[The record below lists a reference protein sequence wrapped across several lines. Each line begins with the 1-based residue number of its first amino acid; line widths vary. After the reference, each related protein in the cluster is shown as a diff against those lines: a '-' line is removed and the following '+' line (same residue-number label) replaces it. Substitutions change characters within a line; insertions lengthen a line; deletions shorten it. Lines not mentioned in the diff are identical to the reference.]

1 MNKTLTVNIGGIVF
15 HIEEQAYEKLKK
27 YLDAIRAYFTSSD
40 GRDEIIQDIEAR
52 IAEMFQE
59 RIKNSQQPVR
69 DSEVDEVINMMGRP
83 EQFAGEARE
92 EDSTSSGA
100 HSYTAFNRGYR
111 RIYRDPDDKVIGGVC
126 SGISY
131 RLGIDP
137 IWLRLTFAIVFFAA
151 GSGLLLYIILM
162 IILPKARTTAEKL
175 EMRGEPVNIENI
187 KKSVADEMESI
198 KSRMNEFSSGSKG
211 GDFGR
216 RTGNFFENVFETVL
230 DIIKGFFK
238 FAIKVLAVFM
248 LLIGL
253 LVLGSLLLALVAI
266 LGVGGIEV
274 PVFLTNF
281 FLSPSQQ
288 FWTFTALFLLL
299 GVPFLML
306 VYKGIKMLFGIQYQ
320 ENSFVRYTAGL
331 LVAAGVIISLVL
343 GFSIAKN
350 YRIRDVSRITVP
362 IMQPSMDTLYV
373 NCVKSEKYGH
383 SWGIHIDD
391 DDDFSV
397 ISGSLDS
404 MMRIRTVRLDIQKAP
419 GDSFELVK
427 VQTGRGSN
435 RVEAENNSRKMN
447 YKFEQ
452 QDTLLLLDQSF
463 TLSRDTKFRNQRLTL
478 ILRVPV
484 GKTIYLDDNADDI
497 IYDIENTTNTYDR
510 DMLGHYWMMTPAG
523 LKCTDFD
530 FSLKTDA
537 ADDSGDNTHHITING
552 KKVDIS
558 TDAEVKIDKNG
569 IDIRDDKKNVHVQVD
584 ENGVKVEDKSKHK

>member
-1 MNKTLTVNIGGIVF
+1 
-15 HIEEQAYEKLKK
+15 
-27 YLDAIRAYFTSSD
+27 
-40 GRDEIIQDIEAR
+40 
-52 IAEMFQE
+52 
-59 RIKNSQQPVR
+59 
-69 DSEVDEVINMMGRP
+69 
-83 EQFAGEARE
+83 
-92 EDSTSSGA
+92 
-100 HSYTAFNRGYR
+100 
-111 RIYRDPDDKVIGGVC
+111 
-126 SGISY
+126 
-131 RLGIDP
+131 
-137 IWLRLTFAIVFFAA
+137 
-151 GSGLLLYIILM
+151 
-162 IILPKARTTAEKL
+162 
-175 EMRGEPVNIENI
+175 
-187 KKSVADEMESI
+187 
-198 KSRMNEFSSGSKG
+198 
-211 GDFGR
+211 
-216 RTGNFFENVFETVL
+216 
-230 DIIKGFFK
+230 
-238 FAIKVLAVFM
+238 M

-253 LVLGSLLLALVAI
+253 IVLGSLLLALVAI

-281 FLSPSQQ
+281 FLTPSQQ

-331 LVAAGVIISLVL
+331 LVAAGVVITLVL
-343 GFSIAKN
+343 GFSISKN
-350 YRIRDVSRITVP
+350 YRIRDISRITVP
-362 IMQPSMDTLYV
+362 IMQPSKDTLYV

-484 GKTIYLDDNADDI
+484 GKTIYLDENADDI
-497 IYDIENTTNTYDR
+497 IYDIENTSNTYDR
-510 DMLGHYWMMTPAG
+510 DMLGHYWMMTPTG

-530 FSLKTDA
+530 FTLTTND

-569 IDIRDDKKNVHVQVD
+569 IDIRDDKKNVHVQVN
-584 ENGVKVEDKSKHK
+584 ENGVKVEDKGKNK